1 MQGMGKRLR
10 ARAKALDLTDTEVA
24 RRVDVSQPRY
34 ANYVNDAN
42 EPDLGTFVR
51 ICRALATTPD
61 EVLGFREAPEPSER
75 DLLKAR
81 VDAATDSMDT
91 VRLRIAAALLDTLA
105 RMPAKS
111 TEEVPSP
118 RARSMG
124 REGKDPKSRG

>member
-10 ARAKALDLTDTEVA
+10 ARARALDLSDSEVA
-24 RRVDVSQPRY
+24 RRVDLSQPRY

-61 EVLGFREAPEPSER
+61 EVLGFQEPPEPSER

-81 VDAATDSMDT
+81 VDAATLSMPT
-91 VRLRIAAALLDTLA
+91 PRLRIAAALLDTLA
-105 RMPAKS
+105 RMPDA
-111 TEEVPSP
+111 T
-118 RARSMG
+118 
-124 REGKDPKSRG
+124 

>member
-10 ARAKALDLTDTEVA
+10 ARAKALDLTDSEVA

-51 ICRALATTPD
+51 ICRALETTPD

-75 DLLKAR
+75 DVFKAR
-81 VDAATDSMDT
+81 VDAATESMNT
-91 VRLRIAAALLDTLA
+91 ARLRIAAALLSTLA
-105 RMPAKS
+105 RMPDG
-111 TEEVPSP
+111 E
-118 RARSMG
+118 
-124 REGKDPKSRG
+124 